1 MRRAS
6 LLSLVSLAVL
16 VVVTTGCERWP
27 WESKP
32 ASGQQPAGQSSPSPA
47 SPAPL
52 FVPDQDVVAKVNQ
65 VSISTTDV
73 ELATLELKRLIQA
86 YQQTWQPLP
95 AENIPDQADLS
106 DVMNS
111 VVDSEL
117 KAQDLQARGLT
128 TEAKRRL
135 AYVQRSVSAQ
145 EWDRW
150 QRERAAPT
158 EEEIHQFY
166 EQNKSGFT
174 EPERLRVR
182 QVVTAT
188 LAEAEAV
195 RSQAVQG
202 VPFAQVARE
211 KSVGAG
217 KDQGGDIGW
226 HLRAVDKERLQL
238 IGASPTEQAFF
249 PQLEPVAFALEVNQV
264 SQPVKGPDGR
274 YYIIQVDERKPA
286 RQQTELEVHDA
297 IKEFLTVQNLQRQLE
312 QLRQKA
318 QVTRFTERL
327 KNVKQ

>member
-1 MRRAS
+1 MGRV
-6 LLSLVSLAVL
+6 SLVSLAVL

-27 WESKP
+27 WETKP
-32 ASGQQPAGQSSPSPA
+32 TSGQQQASPSSPSPA

-52 FVPDQDVVAKVNQ
+52 FVPDQNVVAKVNQ
-65 VSISTTDV
+65 VPISTTDV

-86 YQQTWQPLP
+86 YQQTWEPLP
-95 AENIPDQADLS
+95 AEDVPDRLDLS
-106 DVMNS
+106 DVVNN
-111 VVDSEL
+111 VVDAEL
-117 KAQDLQARGLT
+117 KAQDLQSRGVT

-135 AYVQRSVSAQ
+135 AYVQRSVYAQ

-158 EEEIHQFY
+158 EEETHQFY

-174 EPERLRVR
+174 EPERLRAR

-195 RSQAVQG
+195 RSQAIQG

-217 KDQGGDIGW
+217 KDEGGDIGW
-226 HLRAVDKERLQL
+226 HLRAVDRERLQL
-238 IGASPTEQAFF
+238 MGASPTEQTFF

-274 YYIIQVDERKPA
+274 YYIVQLEERKPA
-286 RQQTELEVHDA
+286 KQQTELEVHDA
-297 IKEFLTVQNLQRQLE
+297 IKEFLTAQKLQRQLD

-318 QVTRFTERL
+318 QVNRFTDRL